1 MHGVQN
7 INRSFSLIFL
17 STFHLFLVKSMDISV
32 YINFVDTMGQRMHL
46 YPNKRVLMCI
56 ALYSKFYIATVL
68 LVVQE
73 LLM

>member
-1 MHGVQN
+1 
-7 INRSFSLIFL
+7 
-17 STFHLFLVKSMDISV
+17 MDISV